1 MGWRRREV
9 RAKEGEAA
17 CAVQMETVCRVCA
30 LLEAVCGVEAG
41 GWRPWEG
48 GHISRHVSVRSMEA
62 TATERRAATY
72 SESGR
77 ICVDGGRRR
86 GRPQVRAG
94 GGRRWEGVGGE
105 ATYRE
110 MCLCAA

>member
-62 TATERRAATY
+62 TATERWAATNN
-72 SESGR
+72 ESGLSR
-77 ICVDGGRRR
+77 GDGGHGR
-86 GRPQVRAG
+86 GRPHARIE
-94 GGRRWEGVGGE
+94 RP
-105 ATYRE
+105 
-110 MCLCAA
+110 